1 MERFSARTRRVI
13 DIAQQEATALEHP
26 HLGTEH
32 LLLGLI
38 AVDGPTR
45 DALLGAGATADA
57 TRTKVAEAVGQ
68 RAVQRG
74 DRDPSTRARR
84 ALDRA
89 SRLSLQRRDDAV
101 EPEHLLIAVLDV
113 EGRAG
118 QVLRG
123 LGVDVAALRSSIDAA
138 PADAPVDHPAAAPAD
153 GVHCAVCGAGL
164 EPGLAFR
171 IIAGVDSEG
180 RRKNFTVAS
189 CGTCGAA
196 ISAIPN

>member
-13 DIAQQEATALEHP
+13 DVAQQEATALEHP

-45 DALLGAGATADA
+45 DALLAAGATADA

-68 RAVQRG
+68 RAAQRG
-74 DRDPSTRARR
+74 DREPSTRARR

-101 EPEHLLIAVLDV
+101 EPEHLLVAVLDV

-123 LGVDVAALRSSIDAA
+123 LGVDVGALRSNIDATPADVPAVHPDAA
-138 PADAPVDHPAAAPAD
+138 PVDT
-153 GVHCAVCGAGL
+153 VHCAVCGAGL
-164 EPGLAFR
+164 ARGLAYQV
-171 IIAGVDSEG
+171 IAGVDGDG
-180 RRKNFTVAS
+180 RRKNFTVVS
-189 CGTCGAA
+189 CGACGAV
-196 ISAIPN
+196 ISALPN